1 MLDSHIEHLGEM
13 TIWPDQLNPGRVMM
27 TLWKGN
33 RIDLVDYV
41 STLTSESMTIERR
54 SRLVFAALPR

>member
-41 STLTSESMTIERR
+41 LSLT
-54 SRLVFAALPR
+54 VNP